1 MDFIEGLPLSDGF
14 FVIMV
19 VVDLFSKS
27 SHFMALKHPFTV
39 ITVDEIFFDH
49 VLKLHGMPISII
61 LEDV

>member
-1 MDFIEGLPLSDGF
+1 MDFIEGLPLSDDF
-14 FVIMV
+14 SIIMV
-19 VVDLFSKS
+19 VVDLLSKS

-39 ITVDEIFFDH
+39 IKVDEIFFDH